1 MSMSQEY
8 KEKESM
14 NNEAKPETV
23 AFWASDPN
31 ILFRPEYLTEIFP
44 SADMSLSRK
53 MNAITR
59 MVIYITILLFLYTRN
74 IRTIIVSVLTVVA
87 IFIAYRQKSGQ
98 ATMEKFGS
106 KLVNDSLA
114 EQGLSIPDD
123 IFDQPT
129 PENPFSNVLI
139 NDYDYNVNKKPAP
152 PTYNKSVSESILSQA
167 KQLVRDSNP
176 GNTEISE
183 KLFNDLGEQ
192 YNFERSLQPFYSMP
206 NTTIPNDQKGFAEFC
221 YGSMVSCK
229 EGNQFACA
237 RNLPRHTN

>member
-1 MSMSQEY
+1 MSMSQEED
-8 KEKESM
+8 KEKENM
-14 NNEAKPETV
+14 NNKPETV
-23 AFWASDPN
+23 AFWSSDPN

-74 IRTIIVSVLTVVA
+74 IRTIIVSVLTIVA

-123 IFDQPT
+123 VFDQPT
-129 PENPFSNVLI
+129 PENPFSNVLM

-167 KQLVRDSNP
+167 KQLVRESNP
-176 GNTEISE
+176 GNTDIAD

-192 YNFERSLQPFYSMP
+192 YTFEKSMQPFYSMP

>member
-1 MSMSQEY
+1 MSDET
-8 KEKESM
+8 EKISEII
-14 NNEAKPETV
+14 PDV

-31 ILFRPEYLTEIFP
+31 ILFRPEYLTEVFP
-44 SADMSLSRK
+44 AADMSLSRK

-59 MVIYITILLFLYTRN
+59 MVIYITLLLFIYTRN
-74 IRTIIVSVLTVVA
+74 IRTIIVSALTIGA
-87 IFIAYRQKSGQ
+87 IFLAYRQKSGQ
-98 ATMEKFGS
+98 STMEKFGS
-106 KLVNDSLA
+106 KVVRDSLA
-114 EQGLSIPDD
+114 EQNLSIPEEV
-123 IFDQPT
+123 FDQPT
-129 PENPFSNVLI
+129 PENPFSNVMM

-176 GNTEISE
+176 GNTEIAE
-183 KLFNDLGEQ
+183 KLFTDLGEQ

-206 NTTIPNDQKGFAEFC
+206 STTIPNDQKGFAEFC
-221 YGSMVSCK
+221 YGSMISCK